1 MRHAMSDR
9 SRVGNTGRRSAWDN
23 RTSVRRLHGIE
34 YRMLEDSDDIHDFIN
49 TEVRKELDA
58 DFESMGEDPRHDAL
72 LNSLAKRKWK
82 LEIVGVDGVRMN
94 PLILNSAD
102 LKTGRKFV
110 ERLRERRSELRKALE
125 TGGTVIWPIV
135 LLREQQL
142 LVDGYCRHS
151 TLQEMNIPEAYGYV
165 GRFVDK

>member
-34 YRMLEDSDDIHDFIN
+34 YRMLEDSDDIHDFVN

-82 LEIVGVDGVRMN
+82 LEIVGVDEIRMN

>member
-1 MRHAMSDR
+1 MRRAMSNR
-9 SRVGNTGRRSAWDN
+9 SRVGNIGRRSAWDN
-23 RTSVRRLHGIE
+23 RTTVRRLHGIE

-58 DFESMGEDPRHDAL
+58 DFESMGEDPRRDAL
-72 LNSLAKRKWK
+72 LNSLPKRRWR
-82 LEIVGVDGVRMN
+82 LEIVGVDEVRMN

-102 LKTGRKFV
+102 LKTGRKFM
-110 ERLRERRSELRKALE
+110 ERLRERRLELRKALE
-125 TGGTVIWPIV
+125 AGGAVLWPIV
-135 LLREQQL
+135 LLREERL

-151 TLQEMNIPEAYGYV
+151 TLQEMNIPEAYSYV